1 MTKPFRIT
9 SVEEDKKQTQTV
21 CLVRSM
27 AGMKVV
33 LYIGLTIRKMKENK
47 SK

>member
-1 MTKPFRIT
+1 MTKPI
-9 SVEEDKKQTQTV
+9 SNNVSEEDKKQTQTV

-33 LYIGLTIRKMKENK
+33 LLYIGLTIKRI
-47 SK
+47 